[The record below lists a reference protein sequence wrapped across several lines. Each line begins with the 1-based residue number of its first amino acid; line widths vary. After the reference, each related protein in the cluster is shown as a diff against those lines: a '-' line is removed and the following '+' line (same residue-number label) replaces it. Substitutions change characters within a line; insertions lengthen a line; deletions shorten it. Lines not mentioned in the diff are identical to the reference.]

1 MATNILNLGRVV
13 GPGVPKG
20 GKPGETIIKVSEN
33 DYDTKWGEG
42 STPGESSTPRPVG
55 ECKIFFRELTDLEM
69 AASRLLKPVFQI
81 LLIDDYQELFDFFYC
96 GDDQNDIAP
105 WWYRCDSTGSR
116 DIQGEYFRVISPEG
130 LFPRFAGK
138 NKVYGVNGKLVPEGN
153 INDLNNLPYD
163 GGAIGDFGSFITLG
177 KAGIVP
183 RGTTPR
189 NLAHVLLG
197 REVAGP
203 QDVSRIINIISATIE
218 SGEINNIVIG
228 DYFGLASIN
237 IPNGPSGQGAFFA
250 TLADIPGGDFGRN
263 LDMVVVA
270 KNPYLGKNGNMQPH
284 VIVQPRNPLS
294 AMAASNAGG
303 HIMNATNTNVGG
315 YQASQGRAFIINQVR
330 SALIQSGIPFGDLS
344 KIIPLSRRV
353 ANGGRSIAT
362 GADIITDNLFLL
374 TEFEIAGSHTFSHPT
389 HEAAATQAHFSEFFS
404 NNISRIKR
412 TLTTV
417 TPVSYWLASPGGL
430 STHWCCVN
438 EAGQTGEPPP
448 STTLGICPAF
458 AIGAGDAF
466 TGDGSGSGDRI
477 GAISMSHYISY

>member
-1 MATNILNLGRVV
+1 MNFLKEEPKWEEGIYQYEKTDLVEGGPDGIDNVQGKQLANRSLYLRKELEKRYVV
-13 GPGVPKG
+13 GEYHYFGV
-20 GKPGETIIKVSEN
+20 
-33 DYDTKWGEG
+33 
-42 STPGESSTPRPVG
+42 
-55 ECKIFFRELTDLEM
+55 ELDDWEL
-69 AASRLLKPVFQI
+69 AQLRYLPLNFQI
-81 LLIDDYQELFDFFYC
+81 INIAQYAELCKKKYC
-96 GDDQNDIAP
+96 GNDQNATAP
-105 WWYRCDSTGSR
+105 WWYKCDQNGTRNINGLYMRVEDSR
-116 DIQGEYFRVISPEG
+116 GMFYRV
-130 LFPRFAGK
+130 A
-138 NKVYGVNGKLVPEGN
+138 GVNAAVRPSIDTL
-153 INDLNNLPYD
+153 YD

-177 KAGIVP
+177 KASGIVP
-183 RGTTPR
+183 RGTAPR

-404 NNISRIKR
+404 DNISRIKR
-412 TLTTV
+412 MLTSGSAL
-417 TPVSYWLASPGGL
+417 SYWLASPGGL
-430 STHWCCVN
+430 NTHWCCVN

-448 STTLGICPAF
+448 PTTLGICPAF

-466 TGDGSGSGDRI
+466 TGEGSGSGNRI